1 MFPLVCSN
9 GSTRTVPL
17 LAPVGHS
24 DRCPPAGR
32 LFTRSRLAVQA
43 AWPGRDSSGGFLQEA
58 LSSDS
63 ALTKSSIC
71 SSSFRSS
78 RSPGATTRATAVL
91 GLIDA
96 YTSATVLCCPTCGAS
111 LPGDRSAHHPGSG
124 CLRAVQSAG
133 VTSPVAVFV
142 AGSSPLGALP

>member
-1 MFPLVCSN
+1 MFPFVCSN

-17 LAPVGHS
+17 LAPVGAQRPLS
-24 DRCPPAGR
+24 PCRAPFYPLSPGGPGSLAGPR
-32 LFTRSRLAVQA
+32 LFWWLPPRGTVIRL
-43 AWPGRDSSGGFLQEA
+43 GINE
-58 LSSDS
+58 
-63 ALTKSSIC
+63 SSIC